1 MAVRPGDRIELI
13 YTNDPFTSLL
23 SGAQGTVLFVDDIGT
38 IHVKWDNGSRLGLI
52 PGEDEYRL
60 L

>member
-1 MAVRPGDRIELI
+1 MTVRPGDRIELI
-13 YTNDPFTSLL
+13 YTNDPFTSL
-23 SGAQGTVLFVDDIGT
+23 SPGTQGTVLFIDDIGT
-38 IHVKWDNGSRLGLI
+38 IHVRWDNGSRLGLI